1 MSIRLPQPRIAEAP
15 KSNKRQIPLEAI
27 LQVMG
32 RNPYA
37 EALNDVGPAL
47 SQALQKRAE
56 LRRNANISGVMY
68 KEAGETPPADLGGFT
83 PDTTAAL
90 LGIQTNRKK
99 AASEAEF
106 QKREEARKNADLNL
120 KVLQAQNGYTTLDP
134 NGQTRN
140 YPGISG
146 VSLNIDE
153 SGLPTLDTK
162 GFKPGSKPVP
172 LGGSGGSGGISDDKI
187 KKSLLEKFNAD
198 PSVRK
203 AQQSLD
209 SANTIR
215 TLVDS
220 NNPIAANAIPTFMA
234 RASGEVG
241 NLSEAD
247 KAPFGGSQAILS
259 RFQNALEQKA
269 TGRLTPE
276 NATFIKEL
284 VNKMEGAATGNIE
297 TLAKLRSKQYSG
309 LNSSLKEDDL
319 YNMLRPGTRLKSIP
333 APGGNVS
340 PAAQALIDKHR

>member
-1 MSIRLPQPRIAEAP
+1 MAIRLPQPSFSDSP

-134 NGQTRN
+134 NGQTRS

-172 LGGSGGSGGISDDKI
+172 LGGGGGGISDDKI

-209 SANTIR
+209 SANIIR

-259 RFQNALEQKA
+259 RFQNALAQKA

-276 NATFIKEL
+276 NAAFITEL
-284 VNKMEGAATGNIE
+284 ANKMEGAAAGNIDS
-297 TLAKLRSKQYSG
+297 LAKLRSRQYSG

-319 YNMLRPGTRLKSIP
+319 YGMLRPGTRLQAFP
-333 APGGNVS
+333 APSGNVS
-340 PAAQALIDKHR
+340 PAAQALINKHR